1 MTNVLFVVLGPFL
14 FAKKPAPFTN
24 LRKKGALD
32 MDYNKTAA
40 EVLRYVGGKENIAHL
55 EHCSTRLRF
64 SLVDNSKADV
74 KRLESI
80 PGVIAVKMAGQCQVV
95 IGNEVV
101 EVYDAVNHLLG
112 SPDPDSDSE
121 SPAASS
127 TKPKEKKKVGSVILD
142 FIVGV
147 FQPLIPAIAGAGMLK
162 SLLLLL
168 GLMNVLDP
176 DGHTYKILVQ
186 IGDAA
191 LYFLPLLVAVTT
203 ANKLKVNTLVALA
216 AVGALLLPNM
226 TAMLGEGAQL
236 FGLQVKSIAY
246 AYQVFPAILTVL
258 LYAQMEKLFTRIS
271 PKVIRIF
278 FVPMMSLLITVPVSL
293 LILGPLGYTLGE
305 GFSSIILTL
314 FDKVG
319 WIAVALLAAVLP
331 LMVSVGMH
339 KALIPYALSA
349 IGSTGK
355 ELLYMPASL
364 AHNIAE
370 SGACFAVAVRTKDK
384 ALRAT
389 AISAGISALFGITEP
404 ALYGVTLQNKK
415 VLGSVMISSLIGGAF
430 TGIVGLQ
437 AFVLVGPGLASLS
450 MFISEELPR
459 NIINAIIALV
469 ISFVVAFVSAFI
481 LGKDNKAKAEERQSA
496 DQSNMLREFK
506 SPVIGEMI
514 PLSEVKDE
522 VFSTKA
528 MGDGIAVIPAKGE
541 LYAPVDGKIEM
552 VFGKNHAIAMSTANG
567 IEMLFHV
574 GIDTVRL
581 RGKYFEPQVKA
592 GDEVKAGDLLLKFD
606 LEKIIEEGYDPVTIA
621 IVTNK
626 DKYTVKVADAKQ
638 VNQQDTLMFVTA
650 IGN

>member
-1 MTNVLFVVLGPFL
+1 MHKSLP
-14 FAKKPAPFTN
+14 PFTN
-24 LRKKGALD
+24 LQKEGALD
-32 MDYNKTAA
+32 MDYKQTAA
-40 EVLRYVGGKENIAHL
+40 EVLKHVGGKENIAHF

-64 SLVDNSKADV
+64 SLIDNSKADV

-80 PGVIAVKMAGQCQVV
+80 PGVIAVKMTGQCQVV

-101 EVYDAVNHLLG
+101 EVYDAVNRLLG
-112 SPDPDSDSE
+112 SANPNSE
-121 SPAASS
+121 STAAASS
-127 TKPKEKKKVGSVILD
+127 GAKPKEKRKLGSVILD

-258 LYAQMEKLFTRIS
+258 LYAQMEKWFTRIT

-305 GFSSIILTL
+305 GFSAIILAL
-314 FDKVG
+314 FAKVG

-349 IGSTGK
+349 MGSTGK

-415 VLGSVMISSLIGGAF
+415 VLGSVMFSSLIGGAF

-437 AFVLVGPGLASLS
+437 AYVLVGPGLASLS

-459 NIINAIIALV
+459 NIINAVIALV
-469 ISFVVAFVSAFI
+469 ISFVVAFVSAFV
-481 LGKDNKAKAEERQSA
+481 LGKDNKAKAEERLSVNQ
-496 DQSNMLREFK
+496 LTTVKEFK
-506 SPVIGEMI
+506 SPVIGDMI
-514 PLSEVKDE
+514 LLSEVKDE
-522 VFSTKA
+522 VFSSKA
-528 MGDGIAVIPAKGE
+528 MGEGIAVIPTKGE
-541 LYAPVDGKIEM
+541 LYAPVDGKIE
-552 VFGKNHAIAMSTANG
+552 VIYSRNHAIAMSTVDG
-567 IEMLFHV
+567 IELLFHV
-574 GIDTVRL
+574 GIDTVQL

-626 DKYTVKVADAKQ
+626 DKYAVEVADLKQ
-638 VNQQDTLMFVTA
+638 VNRQDTLMVVTA
-650 IGN
+650 LEN

>member
-1 MTNVLFVVLGPFL
+1 
-14 FAKKPAPFTN
+14 
-24 LRKKGALD
+24 
-32 MDYNKTAA
+32 MDYKQTAA
-40 EVLRYVGGKENIAHL
+40 EILKHVGGKENIAHF

-64 SLVDNSKADV
+64 SLIDNTKADV
-74 KRLESI
+74 KRLEGI
-80 PGVIAVKMAGQCQVV
+80 PGVIAVKMIGQCQVV

-112 SPDPDSDSE
+112 SPNPNSE
-121 SPAASS
+121 SAEASVI
-127 TKPKEKKKVGSVILD
+127 KPKEKKKLGSVILD

-176 DGHTYKILVQ
+176 GSHTYKILFQ

-203 ANKLKVNTLVALA
+203 ANKLKVSTLVALA

-226 TAMLGEGAQL
+226 GAMLGEGVQF
-236 FGLQVKSIAY
+236 FGFQVKNIAY

-258 LYAQMEKLFTRIS
+258 LYAQMEKWFTRIS
-271 PKVIRIF
+271 PRVIRIF
-278 FVPMMSLLITVPVSL
+278 FVPMMSLMITVPVSL

-339 KALIPYALSA
+339 KALIPYSLSA
-349 IGSTGK
+349 MGSTGK
-355 ELLYMPASL
+355 ELLYLPASL

-370 SGACFAVAVRTKDK
+370 SGACFAVAVRTRDR

-415 VLGSVMISSLIGGAF
+415 VLGSVMVGSFIGGAF
-430 TGIVGLQ
+430 IGIIGLQ
-437 AFVLVGPGLASLS
+437 AYVLVGPGIASLS
-450 MFISEELPR
+450 MFISEDLPR

-469 ISFVVAFVSAFI
+469 ISFAVAFVSAFM
-481 LGKDNKAKAEERQSA
+481 LGKDNKANKAKEEEQ
-496 DQSNMLREFK
+496 QLVNQLTTVKEFK
-506 SPVIGEMI
+506 SPVIGDMI

-528 MGDGIAVIPAKGE
+528 MGEGIAVIPAKGE
-541 LYAPVDGKIEM
+541 LYAPVDGKIELIYS
-552 VFGKNHAIAMSTANG
+552 KNHAIAMSTQNG
-567 IEMLFHV
+567 IQLLFHV

-626 DKYTVKVADAKQ
+626 DNKYAVEVADLKQ
-638 VNQQDTLMFVTA
+638 VNRQDTLMLVTA
-650 IGN
+650 LQN

>member
-1 MTNVLFVVLGPFL
+1 
-14 FAKKPAPFTN
+14 
-24 LRKKGALD
+24 
-32 MDYNKTAA
+32 MDYKQTAA
-40 EVLRYVGGKENIAHL
+40 EVLKYVGGKENIAHF

-64 SLVDNSKADV
+64 SLIDNAKADV

-80 PGVIAVKMAGQCQVV
+80 PGVIAVKMTGQCQVV

-101 EVYDAVNHLLG
+101 EVYDAVNQLLG
-112 SPDPDSDSE
+112 GSPNPDSE
-121 SPAASS
+121 SAEASAA
-127 TKPKEKKKVGSVILD
+127 KPKEKRKLGSVILD

-236 FGLQVKSIAY
+236 FGLQIKSIAY

-258 LYAQMEKLFTRIS
+258 LYAQMEKWFTRIT

-293 LILGPLGYTLGE
+293 LVLGPLGYTLGE
-305 GFSSIILTL
+305 GFSAIILTL

-349 IGSTGK
+349 MGSTGK

-415 VLGSVMISSLIGGAF
+415 VLGSVMFSSLIGGAF

-437 AFVLVGPGLASLS
+437 AYVLVGPGLASLS
-450 MFISEELPR
+450 MFISEDLPR
-459 NIINAIIALV
+459 NIINAVIALV

-481 LGKDNKAKAEERQSA
+481 LGKDHKAKAEERQA
-496 DQSNMLREFK
+496 VNQLTMAKEFK
-506 SPVIGEMI
+506 SPVIGDMI

-522 VFSTKA
+522 VFSSKA
-528 MGDGIAVIPAKGE
+528 MGEGVAVIPAKGE
-541 LYAPVDGKIEM
+541 LYAPVDGKIE
-552 VFGKNHAIAMSTANG
+552 VIYSRNHAMAMRTANG
-567 IEMLFHV
+567 IELLFHV

-581 RGKYFEPQVKA
+581 RGKYFEPQVQA

-626 DKYTVKVADAKQ
+626 DKYAVEVADLKQ
-638 VNQQDTLMFVTA
+638 VNRQDTLMVVTA
-650 IGN
+650 LEN